1 MTRRSG
7 GPFLSL
13 SLATLDE
20 KIPEGSAWTCE
31 AKLDGYRIEA
41 VRTASGKVTL
51 YTRNAHDW
59 TARFPTIAEALAAWS
74 MPAMTL
80 DGEVIARVPSGVS
93 AFQALQEAIGPRSK
107 SPRAQP
113 STLPLRFVVF
123 DLLTLDGQDVR
134 GLALRDRQT
143 LLREVL
149 KQRPARSPIMPVRR
163 FASRRT
169 ALEAACDAGLEG
181 VVCKRL
187 DAPYVAGRHRQW
199 IKVKCGNRQEFVVVG
214 FTEPR
219 GARTALGALLLGVYD
234 ARGSLHFA
242 GKVGSGFNRLELASL
257 KKQLSALEQRSTAL
271 TDTTLAPRG
280 DVHWVKPQLV
290 AEISFTEWTREGLLR
305 HPVYHGL
312 RADKV
317 ARAVRRE
324 RPA

>member
-1 MTRRSG
+1 MMARSS

-13 SLATLDE
+13 SLATLDTRV
-20 KIPEGSAWTCE
+20 PDGSDWTCE

-41 VRTASGKVTL
+41 IRSATGKVTL
-51 YTRNAHDW
+51 FTRNAHDW
-59 TARFPTIAEALAAWS
+59 TERFPVIAAAIAAWP

-80 DGEVIARVPSGVS
+80 DGEVIARVPAGVS
-93 AFQALQEAIGPRSK
+93 AFQALQEAIGPRGK
-107 SPRAQP
+107 TPHAQP

-123 DLLTLDGQDVR
+123 DLLALDGRDTR
-134 GLALRDRQT
+134 DLPLRDRQT
-143 LLREVL
+143 LLRELL

-163 FASRRT
+163 FASRT
-169 ALEAACDAGLEG
+169 NPLDAACAAGLEG

-199 IKVKCGNRQEFVVVG
+199 IKVKCGNRQEFVVIG

-219 GARTALGALLLGVYD
+219 GSRTALGALLLGVYD
-234 ARGSLHFA
+234 ARGALHFA
-242 GKVGSGFNRLELASL
+242 GKVGSGFTTLELASL
-257 KKQLSALEQRSTAL
+257 KKALSPLEVRTAPL
-271 TDTTLAPRG
+271 SDTALAPRG
-280 DVHWVKPQLV
+280 DVHWVKPVLV

-312 RADKV
+312 REDKP

-324 RPA
+324 RPI

>member
-1 MTRRSG
+1 MTVRSG
-7 GPFLSL
+7 GSFLSL

-20 KIPEGSAWTCE
+20 QIPDGVGWTCE

-41 VRTASGKVTL
+41 VRAASGKVTL

-59 TARFPTIAEALAAWS
+59 TARFPTIASAIADWS
-74 MPAMTL
+74 MPPMTL
-80 DGEVIARVPSGVS
+80 DGEVIAHVPSGGS

-107 SPRAQP
+107 TPRALP

-123 DLLTLDGQDVR
+123 DLLMLDGQDVR
-134 GLALRDRQT
+134 RLALRDRQT

-149 KQRPARSPIMPVRR
+149 KQRPARSPILPVRR

-169 ALEAACDAGLEG
+169 ALDAACAAGLEG

-199 IKVKCGNRQEFVVVG
+199 IKVKCANRQEFVVVG

-219 GARTALGALLLGVYD
+219 GSRTALGALLLGVYD
-234 ARGSLHFA
+234 GRGALHYA
-242 GKVGSGFNRLELASL
+242 GKVGSGFNTRELASL
-257 KKQLSALEQRSTAL
+257 RRTLSLLELRTAAL
-271 TDTTLAPRG
+271 TDTALAPRG

-290 AEISFTEWTREGLLR
+290 AEISFAEWTREGLLR

-312 RADKV
+312 REDK
-317 ARAVRRE
+317 AASEVRRE